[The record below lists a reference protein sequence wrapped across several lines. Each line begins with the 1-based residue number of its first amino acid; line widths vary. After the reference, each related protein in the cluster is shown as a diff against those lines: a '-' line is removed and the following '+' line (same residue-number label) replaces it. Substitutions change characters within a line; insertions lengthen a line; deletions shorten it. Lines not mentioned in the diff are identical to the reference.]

1 MSKIL
6 LIDPNP
12 ATRSVLRAHLADAGH
27 HVEGVG
33 GLLAARGAPAKF
45 QPDGLVVD
53 VCHPRAEEL
62 LHGLEQLPATEGIP
76 IAIVALPEDFD
87 SLRRIAPGKNYRI
100 LDKSSDEFVLVAQIT
115 ADLDGASASVAWEHT
130 KDDAGEAK
138 ENGGENDEDEMDGEE
153 DDEGDDEGPGSVQ
166 DVYREL
172 GVGGQLSQRVLLF
185 CDIHRM
191 TDVVASLP
199 RPEQAELHNALKTK
213 LDQCVRSHDGSPI
226 MANMNGFSALFE
238 GAQTE
243 VSRCF
248 NAAIEM
254 IYIAQQFSIWLK
266 HRHPGRG
273 MRDFAV
279 SIAMDLGD
287 FDDEG
292 NGGGEIDR
300 DLKEAITLVAKFAA
314 VGARKGWGIT
324 ATSSAMRIA
333 EKVCSGGQRS
343 AVRLGTHGTAELHEV
358 AAVAMESK
366 AGERVARSMETNS
379 AVLRREASLSSG
391 PTASGNTGLDKP
403 SSTPSKAPVQQALEV
418 TSNRTESKPP
428 SPAES
433 EGVPDPATGL
443 YVPGYRFEH
452 PLGKGGMAEVFLAT
466 HIQSG
471 TERVLK
477 MLPINDGEE
486 EQLQRF
492 IQEYALISQIRD
504 PNVARIHEQSF
515 TQSHAYIA
523 MEYLPGSELGAIMK
537 HGLDAEQALECA
549 LAVAQA
555 LVAAHA
561 KGIAHRDLK
570 PANLMLRADGTL
582 VLADFGIAKGQSDLL
597 NRTASGHI
605 VGSPYYLS
613 PKQAE
618 SKPTDARS
626 DLYSLGV
633 MLFEMLTGKK
643 PYRAG
648 NLSDLIRQHVVAPIP
663 RLPETLAQFQP
674 LIDRLLAKKPSDRLA
689 SAELLVAELKALR
702 KALGQPPV
710 KAAATTLNHVAAPRS
725 APSRSKPK
733 DAYSVAVIGFD
744 ETEKIVLSSTL
755 NLSVRR
761 KQRFVEFDAN
771 TNPDG
776 RPDLYLVDAR
786 DMLYLQT
793 MLASNLDRAVPTVL
807 IGNSDFGT
815 RWPVLKRPI
824 QWMKIFEA
832 FDRALTQHGHTIP
845 APT

>member
-33 GLLAARGAPAKF
+33 GLLAARGALTKF

-62 LHGLEQLPATEGIP
+62 LLGLEQLHATEGMP
-76 IAIVALPEDFD
+76 IALVALSEDFD

-115 ADLDGASASVAWEHT
+115 ADLDSEGGHVAWADT
-130 KDDAGEAK
+130 KDD
-138 ENGGENDEDEMDGEE
+138 DGEE
-153 DDEGDDEGPGSVQ
+153 EDEDEGPGSVQ
-166 DVYREL
+166 DAYTEL
-172 GVGGQLSQRVLLF
+172 GVGGQSSERVLLY

-191 TDVVASLP
+191 ADVIASLP
-199 RPEQAELHNALKTK
+199 RPEQTELHNALKAK
-213 LDQCVRSHDGSPI
+213 LDQCVRSHGAIPI
-226 MANMNGFSALFE
+226 MASMHGFSALFDDSP
-238 GAQTE
+238 AE
-243 VSRCF
+243 VSNCLRT
-248 NAAIEM
+248 AVEM
-254 IYIAQQFSIWLK
+254 IYIAQQFSTWVK
-266 HRHPGRG
+266 QRHPGRAMG
-273 MRDFAV
+273 DFAV
-279 SIAMDLGD
+279 SLALDSGD
-287 FDDEG
+287 FDDDA
-292 NGGGEIDR
+292 GGGEIDAG
-300 DLKEAITLVAKFAA
+300 LKEAITLAAKYAA

-324 ATSSAMRIA
+324 AASSVMRIA
-333 EKVCSGGQRS
+333 EKVCTGGQRT
-343 AVRLGTHGTAELHEV
+343 AVRSGVHGTAELHEV
-358 AAVAMESK
+358 AAVAMDAKSG
-366 AGERVARSMETNS
+366 ANDRIARSMETNS
-379 AVLRREASLSSG
+379 ALLRREAALSPG
-391 PTASGNTGLDKP
+391 P
-403 SSTPSKAPVQQALEV
+403 SSQGNAPHGKPIDTPPKAAAEQAQPSP
-418 TSNRTESKPP
+418 TKRTDAKPP
-428 SPAES
+428 SQTDT
-433 EGVPDPATGL
+433 EGVPDPETGL
-443 YVPGYRFEH
+443 FVPGYRFER

-466 HIQSG
+466 HIQTGS
-471 TERVLK
+471 ERVLK

-504 PNVARIHEQSF
+504 PNVARIYEQGF

-523 MEYLPGSELGAIMK
+523 MEYLPGGELGVIMK
-537 HGLDAEQALECA
+537 HGFTAEQALECA
-549 LAVAQA
+549 LAIAQA
-555 LVAAHA
+555 LVAVHA

-613 PKQAE
+613 PEQAE

-663 RLPETLAQFQP
+663 RLPVTVAQFQP
-674 LIDRLLAKKPSDRLA
+674 LIDRLLAKKASDRIP
-689 SAELLVAELKALR
+689 SAELLVTELKSLR
-702 KALGQPPV
+702 NAQGQPPA
-710 KAAATTLNHVAAPRS
+710 KAAATTLKHVAAPSPR
-725 APSRSKPK
+725 APAPAKPK

-761 KQRFVEFDAN
+761 KPRFVEFDVN
-771 TNPDG
+771 VNPND

-832 FDRALTQHGHTIP
+832 FDRALTQHGHTL
-845 APT
+845 ASPTP